1 MMHTYSAFG
10 MILESE
16 LPLQLP
22 LWTPAVFQNRPS
34 ERDALIIRYGVIENY
49 PTAFYAINSTE
60 YGVVGEAVL
69 VRVRSVA
76 DYLLEGNTIVIQPH
90 ERAAKHQIGRF
101 LVGVVMG
108 IFLMR
113 KKALML
119 HGSAVMKEGTAIG
132 LIGYQGSG
140 KSTTAAKLATL
151 GYSVLCDDIIPV
163 MNLLDAHQQEIPMVA
178 PGVPRP
184 KLLPDAYQ
192 KLIGDPEQAA
202 HLFDGVDKYQSS
214 LLESHES
221 APLKALCLLSPATD
235 VQEVQMERIMGHKKV
250 PLVMA
255 HSSFLQ
261 GLENHHQLFARTLA
275 MLASVPLYRINRPT
289 TGDSLD
295 QVAALIQSID

>member
-1 MMHTYSAFG
+1 MKHTYSAFG
-10 MILESE
+10 MVLESE
-16 LPLQLP
+16 IPLQLP
-22 LWTPAVFQNRPS
+22 LWTPEVSQSQRSKRVN
-34 ERDALIIRYGVIENY
+34 LTVRYGAIGNY
-49 PTAFYAINSTE
+49 PSTWHTINSTE

-90 ERAAKHQIGRF
+90 DRATELTIGRF
-101 LVGVVMG
+101 LVGLVMG

-119 HGSAVMKEGTAIG
+119 HGSAVLKDGQAIG
-132 LIGYQGSG
+132 LIGHQGSG

-151 GYSVLCDDIIPV
+151 GYAVLCDDIIPI
-163 MNLLDAHQQEIPMVA
+163 MNLLDAHQQEIPMIT

-235 VQEVQMERIMGHKKV
+235 VQEVQMERITGHKKV

-255 HSSFLQ
+255 HCSFLQ